1 MNLRKILEDI
11 LNNNNIIGTIS
22 SVLIVILIGFIFT
35 KKKILSE
42 VTAENL
48 SKIILF
54 LAIPALSYNAFM
66 QDMDSEKLNQSMSL
80 LIWSIIIHL
89 ALIFIS
95 SIIFKKYGKSEKDV
109 LRMITIFGSTTVF
122 GIPVIQAV
130 YGDLGAMYASVFNL
144 PYRALLYTY
153 GYITISEVKLK
164 KENIGKI
171 ISNPVIVA
179 TFLGMGVWIFQ
190 KYLPQISINNIGKII
205 SNPVIVATFLGMG
218 VWIFQK
224 YLPQISINE
233 NGIVRSYGIL
243 RIDKTAYWLF
253 KPMQYLAALN
263 APLSWLSIGI
273 TLAGV
278 PLGETLK
285 SKISWKYSI
294 LKVSII
300 PMVLISLFVG
310 LKFIVGYEI
319 SYIAV
324 ATIVIMMA
332 TPAATVIATYA
343 INFRKEPLLVSS
355 CSLASSIL
363 AVVMIPAFIVL
374 IEILKVMGI
383 FI

>member
-1 MNLRKILEDI
+1 MNLGKILEDI

-22 SVLIVILIGFIFT
+22 SVLIIILIGFIFT

-190 KYLPQISINNIGKII
+190 KYLPQI
-205 SNPVIVATFLGMG
+205 P
-218 VWIFQK
+218 
-224 YLPQISINE
+224 INE
-233 NGIVRSYGIL
+233 NGIIRSYGIL

-278 PLGETLK
+278 SLGETLK

-300 PMVLISLFVG
+300 PMVLISIFVG

-374 IEILKVMGI
+374 IEILREIGI

>member
-1 MNLRKILEDI
+1 MNLGKILEDI

-22 SVLIVILIGFIFT
+22 SVLIIILIGFIFT

-190 KYLPQISINNIGKII
+190 KYLPQISIN
-205 SNPVIVATFLGMG
+205 
-218 VWIFQK
+218 
-224 YLPQISINE
+224 E
-233 NGIVRSYGIL
+233 NGIIRNYGIL

-278 PLGETLK
+278 PLDETLK

-300 PMVLISLFVG
+300 PMILISIFVG
-310 LKFIVGYEI
+310 LKFIAGYEI

-324 ATIVIMMA
+324 ATIIIMMA

-363 AVVMIPAFIVL
+363 AVLMIPAFIVL

-383 FI
+383 FIE

>member
-1 MNLRKILEDI
+1 MNLGKILENI

-80 LIWSIIIHL
+80 LIWSIVIHL

-95 SIIFKKYGKSEKDV
+95 SVIFKKYGKSEKDV

-190 KYLPQISINNIGKII
+190 KYLPQISIN
-205 SNPVIVATFLGMG
+205 
-218 VWIFQK
+218 
-224 YLPQISINE
+224 E
-233 NGIVRSYGIL
+233 NGIVRNYGIL

-278 PLGETLK
+278 PLDETLK
-285 SKISWKYSI
+285 SKISWRYSV

-300 PMVLISLFVG
+300 PMVLISIFVG

-324 ATIVIMMA
+324 ATIIIMMA

-363 AVVMIPAFIVL
+363 AVLMIPAFIVL

>member
-1 MNLRKILEDI
+1 MNLGKILEDI

-22 SVLIVILIGFIFT
+22 SVLIIILIGFIFT

-122 GIPVIQAV
+122 GIPVVQAV

-164 KENIGKI
+164 KE
-171 ISNPVIVA
+171 
-179 TFLGMGVWIFQ
+179 
-190 KYLPQISINNIGKII
+190 NIGKII

-278 PLGETLK
+278 SLGETLK

-300 PMVLISLFVG
+300 PMVLISIFVG

-332 TPAATVIATYA
+332 TPAATVIATYT

-355 CSLASSIL
+355 CSLASSVL

>member
-1 MNLRKILEDI
+1 MNLGKILEDI

-22 SVLIVILIGFIFT
+22 SVLIIILIGFIFT

-80 LIWSIIIHL
+80 LIWSIVIHL

-95 SIIFKKYGKSEKDV
+95 SIIFKKYGKSKKDV

-190 KYLPQISINNIGKII
+190 KYLPQISIN
-205 SNPVIVATFLGMG
+205 
-218 VWIFQK
+218 
-224 YLPQISINE
+224 E
-233 NGIVRSYGIL
+233 NGIIRNYGIL

-278 PLGETLK
+278 PLDETLK

-300 PMVLISLFVG
+300 PMILISIFVG
-310 LKFIVGYEI
+310 LKFIAGYEI

-324 ATIVIMMA
+324 ATIIIMMA

-363 AVVMIPAFIVL
+363 AVLMIPAFIVL
-374 IEILKVMGI
+374 IEILREIGI

>member
-1 MNLRKILEDI
+1 MNLGKILEDI

-22 SVLIVILIGFIFT
+22 SVLIIILIGFIFT

-190 KYLPQISINNIGKII
+190 KYLPQISIN
-205 SNPVIVATFLGMG
+205 
-218 VWIFQK
+218 
-224 YLPQISINE
+224 E

-300 PMVLISLFVG
+300 PMVLISIFVG

>member
-1 MNLRKILEDI
+1 MNLGKILEDI

-22 SVLIVILIGFIFT
+22 SVLIIILIGFIFT

-190 KYLPQISINNIGKII
+190 KYLPQISIN
-205 SNPVIVATFLGMG
+205 
-218 VWIFQK
+218 
-224 YLPQISINE
+224 E
-233 NGIVRSYGIL
+233 NGIIRNYGIL

-278 PLGETLK
+278 PLDETLK

-300 PMVLISLFVG
+300 PMILISIFVG
-310 LKFIVGYEI
+310 LKFIAGYEI

-324 ATIVIMMA
+324 ATIIIMMA

-363 AVVMIPAFIVL
+363 AVLMIPGFIVL
-374 IEILKVMGI
+374 IEILRAMGI
-383 FI
+383 FIE

>member
-1 MNLRKILEDI
+1 MNLGKILEDI

-22 SVLIVILIGFIFT
+22 SVLIIILIGFIFT

-190 KYLPQISINNIGKII
+190 KYLLQI
-205 SNPVIVATFLGMG
+205 P
-218 VWIFQK
+218 
-224 YLPQISINE
+224 INE
-233 NGIVRSYGIL
+233 NGIIRSYGIL

-278 PLGETLK
+278 PLGETCLLYT
-285 SKISWKYSI
+285 SD
-294 LKVSII
+294 
-300 PMVLISLFVG
+300 
-310 LKFIVGYEI
+310 
-319 SYIAV
+319 
-324 ATIVIMMA
+324 
-332 TPAATVIATYA
+332 AAD
-343 INFRKEPLLVSS
+343 EL
-355 CSLASSIL
+355 
-363 AVVMIPAFIVL
+363 
-374 IEILKVMGI
+374 
-383 FI
+383 

>member
-22 SVLIVILIGFIFT
+22 SVLIIILIGFIFT

-190 KYLPQISINNIGKII
+190 KYLPQISIN
-205 SNPVIVATFLGMG
+205 
-218 VWIFQK
+218 
-224 YLPQISINE
+224 E

-300 PMVLISLFVG
+300 PMVLISIFVG

>member
-1 MNLRKILEDI
+1 MNLGKILEDI

-22 SVLIVILIGFIFT
+22 SVLIIILIGFIFT

-190 KYLPQISINNIGKII
+190 KYLPQISIN
-205 SNPVIVATFLGMG
+205 
-218 VWIFQK
+218 
-224 YLPQISINE
+224 E
-233 NGIVRSYGIL
+233 NGIIRSYGIL

-310 LKFIVGYEI
+310 LKLIVGYEI

>member
-1 MNLRKILEDI
+1 MNLGKILEDI

-22 SVLIVILIGFIFT
+22 SVLIIILIGFIFT

-179 TFLGMGVWIFQ
+179 TFLGI
-190 KYLPQISINNIGKII
+190 
-205 SNPVIVATFLGMG
+205 G

-233 NGIVRSYGIL
+233 NGIIRNYGIL

-278 PLGETLK
+278 PLDETLK

-300 PMVLISLFVG
+300 PMILISIFVG
-310 LKFIVGYEI
+310 LKFIAGYEI

-324 ATIVIMMA
+324 ATIIIMMA

-363 AVVMIPAFIVL
+363 AVLMIPAFIVL

>member
-1 MNLRKILEDI
+1 MNLGKILEDI

-22 SVLIVILIGFIFT
+22 SVLIIILIGFIFT

-190 KYLPQISINNIGKII
+190 KYLPQISIN
-205 SNPVIVATFLGMG
+205 
-218 VWIFQK
+218 
-224 YLPQISINE
+224 E

-278 PLGETLK
+278 PLGEILK

-300 PMVLISLFVG
+300 PMVLISIFVG
-310 LKFIVGYEI
+310 LKFIGGYEI

-355 CSLASSIL
+355 CSLASSVL

>member
-1 MNLRKILEDI
+1 MNLGKILENI
-11 LNNNNIIGTIS
+11 LSNNNIIGTIS

-42 VTAENL
+42 ITAENL

-89 ALIFIS
+89 ALILIS
-95 SIIFKKYGKSEKDV
+95 TVIFKKYGKSKKDV

-190 KYLPQISINNIGKII
+190 KYLPQISIN
-205 SNPVIVATFLGMG
+205 
-218 VWIFQK
+218 
-224 YLPQISINE
+224 E
-233 NGIVRSYGIL
+233 NGIIRNYGIL

-278 PLGETLK
+278 PLDKTLK

-300 PMVLISLFVG
+300 PMILIFIFIG

-324 ATIVIMMA
+324 ATIIIMMA

-363 AVVMIPAFIVL
+363 AVLMIPAFIVL
-374 IEILKVMGI
+374 IEILREIGI

>member
-1 MNLRKILEDI
+1 MNLGKILEDI

-22 SVLIVILIGFIFT
+22 SVLIIILIGFIFT

-190 KYLPQISINNIGKII
+190 KYLPQI
-205 SNPVIVATFLGMG
+205 P
-218 VWIFQK
+218 
-224 YLPQISINE
+224 INE
-233 NGIVRSYGIL
+233 NGIIRSYGIL

-310 LKFIVGYEI
+310 LKLIVGYEI

>member
-1 MNLRKILEDI
+1 MNLGKILEDI

-22 SVLIVILIGFIFT
+22 SVLIIILIGFIFT

-80 LIWSIIIHL
+80 LIWSIVIHL

-95 SIIFKKYGKSEKDV
+95 SIIFKKYGKSKKDV

-190 KYLPQISINNIGKII
+190 KYLPQISIN
-205 SNPVIVATFLGMG
+205 
-218 VWIFQK
+218 
-224 YLPQISINE
+224 E
-233 NGIVRSYGIL
+233 NGIVRNYGIL

-278 PLGETLK
+278 PLDETLK

-300 PMVLISLFVG
+300 PMILISIFVG
-310 LKFIVGYEI
+310 LKFIAGYEI

-324 ATIVIMMA
+324 ATIIIMMA

-363 AVVMIPAFIVL
+363 AVLMIPAFIVL
-374 IEILKVMGI
+374 IEILREIGI

>member
-1 MNLRKILEDI
+1 MNLGKILENI
-11 LNNNNIIGTIS
+11 LSNNNIIGTIS
-22 SVLIVILIGFIFT
+22 SVLIIILIGFIFT

-190 KYLPQISINNIGKII
+190 KYLPQISIN
-205 SNPVIVATFLGMG
+205 
-218 VWIFQK
+218 
-224 YLPQISINE
+224 E

-310 LKFIVGYEI
+310 LKLIVGYEI

>member
-1 MNLRKILEDI
+1 ML
-11 LNNNNIIGTIS
+11 II
-22 SVLIVILIGFIFT
+22 ILIGFIFT

-80 LIWSIIIHL
+80 LIWSIVIHL

-95 SIIFKKYGKSEKDV
+95 SIIFKKYGKSKKDV

-190 KYLPQISINNIGKII
+190 KYLPQISIN
-205 SNPVIVATFLGMG
+205 
-218 VWIFQK
+218 
-224 YLPQISINE
+224 E
-233 NGIVRSYGIL
+233 NGIIRNYGIL

-278 PLGETLK
+278 PLDETLK

-300 PMVLISLFVG
+300 PMILISIFVG
-310 LKFIVGYEI
+310 LKFIAGYEI

-324 ATIVIMMA
+324 ATIIIMMA

-363 AVVMIPAFIVL
+363 AVLMIPAFIVL

>member
-1 MNLRKILEDI
+1 MNLGKILENI
-11 LNNNNIIGTIS
+11 LSNNNIIGTIS
-22 SVLIVILIGFIFT
+22 SVLIIILIGFIFT

-80 LIWSIIIHL
+80 LIWSIVIHL

-95 SIIFKKYGKSEKDV
+95 SIIFKKYGKSKKDV

-179 TFLGMGVWIFQ
+179 TFLGI
-190 KYLPQISINNIGKII
+190 
-205 SNPVIVATFLGMG
+205 G

-233 NGIVRSYGIL
+233 NGIVRNYGIL

-278 PLGETLK
+278 PLDETLK

-294 LKVSII
+294 LKVGII
-300 PMVLISLFVG
+300 PIVLISIFVG
-310 LKFIVGYEI
+310 LKFIVGYGI

-324 ATIVIMMA
+324 ATIIIMMA

-363 AVVMIPAFIVL
+363 AVLMIPAFIVL

-383 FI
+383 FIE

>member
-1 MNLRKILEDI
+1 MNLGKILENI
-11 LNNNNIIGTIS
+11 LSNNNIIGTIS
-22 SVLIVILIGFIFT
+22 SVLIIILIGFIFT

-80 LIWSIIIHL
+80 LIWSIVIHL
-89 ALIFIS
+89 ALILIS
-95 SIIFKKYGKSEKDV
+95 SIIFKKYGKSKKDV

-190 KYLPQISINNIGKII
+190 KYLPQISIN
-205 SNPVIVATFLGMG
+205 
-218 VWIFQK
+218 
-224 YLPQISINE
+224 E
-233 NGIVRSYGIL
+233 NGIIRNYGIL

-278 PLGETLK
+278 PLDETLK

-300 PMVLISLFVG
+300 PMILISIFVG
-310 LKFIVGYEI
+310 LKFIAGYEI

-324 ATIVIMMA
+324 ATIIIMMA

-363 AVVMIPAFIVL
+363 AVLMIPAFIVL
-374 IEILKVMGI
+374 IEILREIGI

>member
-1 MNLRKILEDI
+1 MNLGKILEDI

-22 SVLIVILIGFIFT
+22 SVLIIILIGFIFT

-190 KYLPQISINNIGKII
+190 KYLPQISIN
-205 SNPVIVATFLGMG
+205 
-218 VWIFQK
+218 
-224 YLPQISINE
+224 E

-278 PLGETLK
+278 SLGETLK

-363 AVVMIPAFIVL
+363 AVLMIPAFIVL
-374 IEILKVMGI
+374 VEILKVMGI

>member
-1 MNLRKILEDI
+1 MNLGKILEDI

-22 SVLIVILIGFIFT
+22 SVLIIILIGFIFT

-66 QDMDSEKLNQSMSL
+66 QDMDSEKLDQSMSL
-80 LIWSIIIHL
+80 LIWSIVIHL
-89 ALIFIS
+89 ALIFI
-95 SIIFKKYGKSEKDV
+95 KYGKSEKDV

-190 KYLPQISINNIGKII
+190 KYLPQISIN
-205 SNPVIVATFLGMG
+205 
-218 VWIFQK
+218 
-224 YLPQISINE
+224 E
-233 NGIVRSYGIL
+233 NGIIRNYGIL

-278 PLGETLK
+278 PLDETLK

-294 LKVSII
+294 LKVGII
-300 PMVLISLFVG
+300 PMILISIFVG
-310 LKFIVGYEI
+310 LKFIAGYEI

-324 ATIVIMMA
+324 ATIIIMMA

-355 CSLASSIL
+355 CSLASSVL

>member
-1 MNLRKILEDI
+1 MNLGKILEDI

-22 SVLIVILIGFIFT
+22 SVLIIILIGFIFT

-190 KYLPQISINNIGKII
+190 KYLPQISIN
-205 SNPVIVATFLGMG
+205 
-218 VWIFQK
+218 
-224 YLPQISINE
+224 E
-233 NGIVRSYGIL
+233 NGIIRSYGIL

-310 LKFIVGYEI
+310 LKLIVGYEI

-363 AVVMIPAFIVL
+363 AVLMIPAFIVL

>member
-1 MNLRKILEDI
+1 MNLGKILEDI

-22 SVLIVILIGFIFT
+22 SVLIIILIGFIFT

-190 KYLPQISINNIGKII
+190 KYLPQISIN
-205 SNPVIVATFLGMG
+205 
-218 VWIFQK
+218 
-224 YLPQISINE
+224 E
-233 NGIVRSYGIL
+233 NGIIRNYGIL

-278 PLGETLK
+278 PLDETLK

-300 PMVLISLFVG
+300 PMILISIFVG
-310 LKFIVGYEI
+310 LKFIAGYEI

-324 ATIVIMMA
+324 ATIIIMMA

-363 AVVMIPAFIVL
+363 AVLMIPAFIVL
-374 IEILKVMGI
+374 IEILREIGI

>member
-22 SVLIVILIGFIFT
+22 SVLIIILIGFIFT

-190 KYLPQISINNIGKII
+190 KYLPQISIN
-205 SNPVIVATFLGMG
+205 
-218 VWIFQK
+218 
-224 YLPQISINE
+224 E
-233 NGIVRSYGIL
+233 NGIIRNYGIL

-278 PLGETLK
+278 PLDETLK

-300 PMVLISLFVG
+300 PMVLISIFVG
-310 LKFIVGYEI
+310 LKFIAGYEI

-324 ATIVIMMA
+324 ATIIIMMA

-363 AVVMIPAFIVL
+363 AVLMIPAFIVL
-374 IEILKVMGI
+374 IEILREIGI

>member
-1 MNLRKILEDI
+1 MNLGKILENI
-11 LNNNNIIGTIS
+11 LSNNNIIGTIS
-22 SVLIVILIGFIFT
+22 SVLIIILIGFIFT

-80 LIWSIIIHL
+80 LIWSIVIHL

-95 SIIFKKYGKSEKDV
+95 SIIFKKYGKSKKDV

-190 KYLPQISINNIGKII
+190 KYLPQISIN
-205 SNPVIVATFLGMG
+205 
-218 VWIFQK
+218 
-224 YLPQISINE
+224 E
-233 NGIVRSYGIL
+233 NGIVRNYGIL

-278 PLGETLK
+278 PLDETLK

-300 PMVLISLFVG
+300 PMILISIFVG
-310 LKFIVGYEI
+310 LKFIAGYEI

-324 ATIVIMMA
+324 ATIIIMMA

-363 AVVMIPAFIVL
+363 AVLMIPAFIVL
-374 IEILKVMGI
+374 IEILREIGI

>member
-1 MNLRKILEDI
+1 MNLGKILEDI

-22 SVLIVILIGFIFT
+22 SVLIIILIGFIFT

-95 SIIFKKYGKSEKDV
+95 SIIFKKYNKSEKDV

-190 KYLPQISINNIGKII
+190 KYLPQISIK
-205 SNPVIVATFLGMG
+205 
-218 VWIFQK
+218 
-224 YLPQISINE
+224 E
-233 NGIVRSYGIL
+233 NGIVRDYGIL

-363 AVVMIPAFIVL
+363 AVLMIPAFIVL
-374 IEILKVMGI
+374 VEILKVMGI

>member
-1 MNLRKILEDI
+1 MNLGKILEDI

-22 SVLIVILIGFIFT
+22 SVLIIILIGFIFT

-190 KYLPQISINNIGKII
+190 KYLPQISIN
-205 SNPVIVATFLGMG
+205 
-218 VWIFQK
+218 
-224 YLPQISINE
+224 E

-278 PLGETLK
+278 PLDETLK

-300 PMVLISLFVG
+300 PMVLISIFVG

>member
-22 SVLIVILIGFIFT
+22 SVLIIILIGFIFT

-190 KYLPQISINNIGKII
+190 KYLPQI
-205 SNPVIVATFLGMG
+205 P
-218 VWIFQK
+218 
-224 YLPQISINE
+224 INE
-233 NGIVRSYGIL
+233 NGIVKDYGIL

-310 LKFIVGYEI
+310 LKLIVGYEI

-363 AVVMIPAFIVL
+363 AVLMIPAFIVL
-374 IEILKVMGI
+374 VEILKVMGI

>member
-1 MNLRKILEDI
+1 MNLGKILEDI

-22 SVLIVILIGFIFT
+22 SVLIIILIGFIFT

-190 KYLPQISINNIGKII
+190 KYLPQISIN
-205 SNPVIVATFLGMG
+205 
-218 VWIFQK
+218 
-224 YLPQISINE
+224 E

-300 PMVLISLFVG
+300 PMVLISIFVG

-363 AVVMIPAFIVL
+363 AVLMIPAFIVL

>member
-22 SVLIVILIGFIFT
+22 SVLIIILTGFIFT

-190 KYLPQISINNIGKII
+190 KYLPQISIN
-205 SNPVIVATFLGMG
+205 
-218 VWIFQK
+218 
-224 YLPQISINE
+224 E
-233 NGIVRSYGIL
+233 NGIVRDYGIL

-278 PLGETLK
+278 PLDETLK

-300 PMVLISLFVG
+300 PMILISIFVG

>member
-1 MNLRKILEDI
+1 MNLGKILEDI

-22 SVLIVILIGFIFT
+22 SVLIIILIGFIFT

-190 KYLPQISINNIGKII
+190 KYLPQI
-205 SNPVIVATFLGMG
+205 P
-218 VWIFQK
+218 
-224 YLPQISINE
+224 INE
-233 NGIVRSYGIL
+233 NGIIRSYGIL

-310 LKFIVGYEI
+310 LKLIVGYEI

-363 AVVMIPAFIVL
+363 AVLMIPAFIVL

>member
-22 SVLIVILIGFIFT
+22 SVLIIILIGFIFT

-190 KYLPQISINNIGKII
+190 KYLPQI
-205 SNPVIVATFLGMG
+205 P
-218 VWIFQK
+218 
-224 YLPQISINE
+224 INE
-233 NGIVRSYGIL
+233 NGIIRSYGIL

-310 LKFIVGYEI
+310 LKLIVGYEI

>member
-1 MNLRKILEDI
+1 MNLGKILEDI

-22 SVLIVILIGFIFT
+22 SVLIIILIGFIFT

-190 KYLPQISINNIGKII
+190 KYLPQISIN
-205 SNPVIVATFLGMG
+205 
-218 VWIFQK
+218 
-224 YLPQISINE
+224 E
-233 NGIVRSYGIL
+233 NGIIRNYGIL

-278 PLGETLK
+278 PLDETLK

-300 PMVLISLFVG
+300 PMILISIFVG
-310 LKFIVGYEI
+310 LKFIAGYEI

-324 ATIVIMMA
+324 ATIIIMMA

-363 AVVMIPAFIVL
+363 AVLMIPAFIVL

>member
-22 SVLIVILIGFIFT
+22 SVLIIILIGFIFT

-190 KYLPQISINNIGKII
+190 KYLPQISIN
-205 SNPVIVATFLGMG
+205 
-218 VWIFQK
+218 
-224 YLPQISINE
+224 E
-233 NGIVRSYGIL
+233 NGIIRNYGIL

-278 PLGETLK
+278 PLDETLK

-300 PMVLISLFVG
+300 PMILISIFVG
-310 LKFIVGYEI
+310 LKFIAGYEI

-324 ATIVIMMA
+324 ATIIIMMA

-363 AVVMIPAFIVL
+363 AVLMIPAFIVL
-374 IEILKVMGI
+374 IEILREIGI

>member
-1 MNLRKILEDI
+1 MNLGKILENI

-80 LIWSIIIHL
+80 LIWSIVIHL

-95 SIIFKKYGKSEKDV
+95 SVIFKKYGKSEKDV

-190 KYLPQISINNIGKII
+190 KYLPQISIN
-205 SNPVIVATFLGMG
+205 
-218 VWIFQK
+218 
-224 YLPQISINE
+224 E

-278 PLGETLK
+278 PLDETLK

-300 PMVLISLFVG
+300 PMVLISIFVG

-324 ATIVIMMA
+324 ATIIIMMA

-363 AVVMIPAFIVL
+363 AVLMIPAFIVL
-374 IEILKVMGI
+374 IEILRAMGI
-383 FI
+383 FIE

>member
-1 MNLRKILEDI
+1 MNLGKILEDI

-22 SVLIVILIGFIFT
+22 SVLIIILIGFIFT

-190 KYLPQISINNIGKII
+190 KYLPQISIN
-205 SNPVIVATFLGMG
+205 
-218 VWIFQK
+218 
-224 YLPQISINE
+224 E

-300 PMVLISLFVG
+300 PMILISIFVG

>member
-1 MNLRKILEDI
+1 MNLGKILEDI

-22 SVLIVILIGFIFT
+22 SVLIIILIGFIFT

-190 KYLPQISINNIGKII
+190 KYLPQISIN
-205 SNPVIVATFLGMG
+205 
-218 VWIFQK
+218 
-224 YLPQISINE
+224 E
-233 NGIVRSYGIL
+233 NGIVRDYGIL

-300 PMVLISLFVG
+300 PMVLISIFVG

-363 AVVMIPAFIVL
+363 AVLMIPAFIVL
-374 IEILKVMGI
+374 VEILKVMGI

>member
-22 SVLIVILIGFIFT
+22 SVLIIILIGFIFT

-190 KYLPQISINNIGKII
+190 KYLPQISIN
-205 SNPVIVATFLGMG
+205 
-218 VWIFQK
+218 
-224 YLPQISINE
+224 E

-300 PMVLISLFVG
+300 PMVLISIFVG
-310 LKFIVGYEI
+310 LKFIAGYEI

-324 ATIVIMMA
+324 ATIIIMMA

-355 CSLASSIL
+355 CSLASSVL

>member
-1 MNLRKILEDI
+1 MNLGKILEDI

-22 SVLIVILIGFIFT
+22 SVLIIILIGFIFT

-190 KYLPQISINNIGKII
+190 KYLPQISIN
-205 SNPVIVATFLGMG
+205 
-218 VWIFQK
+218 
-224 YLPQISINE
+224 E
-233 NGIVRSYGIL
+233 NGIVRDYGIL

-310 LKFIVGYEI
+310 LKLIVGYEI